1 MRRAATI
8 ALAVVLIV
16 GIGLLDYLTPA
27 DVEFGLLYM
36 LPVILVSW
44 FVGLRTGLLFALAA
58 MLAEAALDAAL
69 RPTVL
74 AVAAWNGLSRLAVL
88 AALATITDRMRQ
100 EREHWKAIDAERNTL
115 LRLLEREFPRPLRAL
130 EWFSRTFVDTLGD
143 SASEQVRRHFAALR
157 HHIREV
163 AFLATDVLAVGHLHS
178 GKLRFERALLDVKRV
193 TDEAANET
201 VDRHRIILSLASEP
215 LLMIGDADRI
225 RHALSSILGRCLDA
239 SRDDPIPVL
248 VRASGDDAAIEITC
262 RGRSLGA
269 EDLELAELLVVANGG
284 RLNLRALGSG
294 LGSVVTL
301 TLPCERPSP
310 SGAQGPAVPSAS
322 DRGG

>member
-1 MRRAATI
+1 MRRAAAI
-8 ALAVVLIV
+8 ALAAVFIV

-44 FVGLRTGLLFALAA
+44 FVGLRTGLLFALVA

-69 RPTVL
+69 RPTVP

-88 AALATITDRMRQ
+88 AALATITDRMHQ

-130 EWFSRTFVDTLGD
+130 DWFSRTFVDTLGD

-193 TDEAANET
+193 TEEAANET
-201 VDRHRIILSLASEP
+201 VDRHRIILSL
-215 LLMIGDADRI
+215 MIGDADRM

-239 SRDDPIPVL
+239 SRDEPVPVL

-262 RGRSLGA
+262 RGRSLGVD
-269 EDLELAELLVVANGG
+269 DLELAELLVVANGG
-284 RLNLRALGSG
+284 RLTLRALGGG
-294 LGSVVTL
+294 LGSVVIL
-301 TLPCERPSP
+301 TLPCERPSV